1 MEADQTGFAGGIDDL
16 FTLARTAEIEIDRLF
31 AEDVL
36 ARGGGTLDEIGVRV
50 GRRADQHSVDAA
62 IGEDLVDGDDFC
74 AECSGQLGGRFS
86 DRVGDAR
93 QCHAGVA
100 GGVCCMNLADATSA
114 DDCQTDG
121 HGVSPIGFRYL
132 RKSGS

>member
-1 MEADQTGFAGGIDDL
+1 MCLPAAA
-16 FTLARTAEIEIDRLF
+16 ARWMRSACVSVDEPISTASMLRSAKIWSTVTTAER
-31 AEDVL
+31 
-36 ARGGGTLDEIGVRV
+36 
-50 GRRADQHSVDAA
+50 
-62 IGEDLVDGDDFC
+62 
-74 AECSGQLGGRFS
+74 SGQLGGRFS